1 MIQSLEIKIKESLE
15 YLKSQFAA
23 VRGGRPSPKLVEDI
37 SIDYFGQRM
46 PIKQAGSISVN
57 PPREILISVWDRQA
71 VSIVAKAI
79 ESSNLNVSANT
90 DGNLIRIN
98 LPPLSAERRQELAK
112 VVKKESEEA
121 RIKIRSLRDEV
132 NKKIRQREENGEIT
146 EDQEFKLKEQI
157 QKSIDK
163 ANKDIEEML
172 EKKIK
177 EIEE

>member
-1 MIQSLEIKIKESLE
+1 MADLEQKIKESLE

-46 PIKQAGSISVN
+46 LIKQMGSISIN
-57 PPREILISVWDRQA
+57 PPREILISIWDKQA
-71 VSIVAKAI
+71 VSIVVKAI

-98 LPPLSAERRQELAK
+98 LPPLSVERRQELAK

-146 EDQEFKLKEQI
+146 EDQELKLKEQI

>member
-1 MIQSLEIKIKESLE
+1 MIQDLEQKIKESLE

-71 VSIVAKAI
+71 VFIVAKAI

-121 RIKIRSLRDEV
+121 RIKIRSLRDEA
-132 NKKIRQREENGEIT
+132 NKKIKQQEESGEIT
-146 EDQEFKLKEQI
+146 EDGKFKLKEQT

>member
-23 VRGGRPSPKLVEDI
+23 VRGGRPSSKLVEDI

>member
-23 VRGGRPSPKLVEDI
+23 VRGGRPSSKLVEDI

-146 EDQEFKLKEQI
+146 EDQELKLKEQI

>member
-1 MIQSLEIKIKESLE
+1 MVQDLEQKIKESLE

-23 VRGGRPSPKLVEDI
+23 VRGGRPSSKLVEDI

-79 ESSNLNVSANT
+79 ESSNLNGSANT

>member
-37 SIDYFGQRM
+37 AIDYFGQRM
-46 PIKQAGSISVN
+46 LIKQVGSISVN
-57 PPREILISVWDRQA
+57 PPREILISIWDKQA

-112 VVKKESEEA
+112 VVKKESEETK
-121 RIKIRSLRDEV
+121 IKIRSLRDEA
-132 NKKIRQREENGEIT
+132 NKKIRQQEESGEIT

>member
-15 YLKSQFAA
+15 YLKSQFAV

-37 SIDYFGQRM
+37 AIDYFGQRM
-46 PIKQAGSISVN
+46 LIKQMGSISIN
-57 PPREILISVWDRQA
+57 PPREILISIWDKQA
-71 VSIVAKAI
+71 VSIVVKAI

-98 LPPLSAERRQELAK
+98 LPPLSVERRQELAK

-121 RIKIRSLRDEV
+121 RIKIRSLRDEA
-132 NKKIRQREENGEIT
+132 NKKIKQQEESGEIT
-146 EDQEFKLKEQI
+146 EDGKFKLKEQI

>member
-1 MIQSLEIKIKESLE
+1 
-15 YLKSQFAA
+15 
-23 VRGGRPSPKLVEDI
+23 
-37 SIDYFGQRM
+37 M

-146 EDQEFKLKEQI
+146 EDQELKLKEQI

>member
-37 SIDYFGQRM
+37 AIDYFGQRM
-46 PIKQAGSISVN
+46 LIKQMGSISIN
-57 PPREILISVWDRQA
+57 PPREILISIWDKQA
-71 VSIVAKAI
+71 VSIVVKAI

-98 LPPLSAERRQELAK
+98 LPPLSVERRQELAK

-121 RIKIRSLRDEV
+121 RIKIRSLRDEA
-132 NKKIRQREENGEIT
+132 NKKIKQQEESGEIT
-146 EDQEFKLKEQI
+146 EDGKFKLKEQI

>member
-1 MIQSLEIKIKESLE
+1 MVQDLEQKIKESLE

-146 EDQEFKLKEQI
+146 EDQELKLKEQI

>member
-146 EDQEFKLKEQI
+146 EDQELKLKEQI

>member
-1 MIQSLEIKIKESLE
+1 MADLEQKIKESLE

-146 EDQEFKLKEQI
+146 EDQELKLKEQI

>member
-1 MIQSLEIKIKESLE
+1 MADLEIKIKESLE

-146 EDQEFKLKEQI
+146 EDQELKLKEQI

>member
-1 MIQSLEIKIKESLE
+1 MADLEIKIKESLE

-90 DGNLIRIN
+90 HGNLIRIN

-146 EDQEFKLKEQI
+146 EDQELKLKEQI